1 MGWEFECSATKGPKM
16 TTIKDKR
23 EPDRRKWLSSRGPVV
38 CAAVGALY
46 AVLGAFP
53 VAALLALVYRFPMP
67 MVGYSSGI
75 VAMMLSPIAV
85 ILYGIFGGF
94 LILAVLG
101 AAVGWMAHVRHNR
114 RSYQNKHREILIAVA
129 VIDCAAM
136 TLLAVWDKIYGP
148 W

>member
-1 MGWEFECSATKGPKM
+1 MTAT
-16 TTIKDKR
+16 KDKR

-53 VAALLALVYRFPMP
+53 VAALLALVYRFPIP
-67 MVGYSSGI
+67 MVGYRSGI
-75 VAMMLSPIAV
+75 EAMVLSPIAV
-85 ILYGIFGGF
+85 ILYGILGGV

-101 AAVGWMAHVRHNR
+101 AVVGWMAHGRHNR
-114 RSYQNKHREILIAVA
+114 RSYRNKHREIVIAAA